1 MECLKAFILG
11 IALTIS
17 AFAEFKPL
25 DAELKNYAYP
35 YPVAFHEFKIKDKS
49 YRMAYTDLMPK
60 GEVKGTVVLLHGKN
74 FSGNYWEKTANDLV
88 KNNYRVLIPDQIG
101 FGKSSKPEA
110 FPYSFHILSRLTH
123 DLIVANKAEKITLVG
138 HSMGGMLATRFA
150 LMYPEMVTK
159 LLLIN
164 PIGLEDWKTMIP
176 YKTVDELYQS
186 ELKNDEAKIREYQK
200 VSYFDGKWK
209 PEYEKGIEIAVGWTK
224 HKDYPRIA
232 WNAALTTDMVF
243 TQPVVYEFKNLKM
256 PTLLLLG
263 TRDRTAVGKGWADPK
278 LKDQLGR
285 YDLLGKEV
293 IKQIPQ
299 GTLVELP
306 GIGHM
311 PQVEDYDTYWKN
323 LLGFIQK

>member
-1 MECLKAFILG
+1 MSLSYSYAF
-11 IALTIS
+11 T
-17 AFAEFKPL
+17 PL
-25 DAELKNYAYP
+25 DPELKDYKYP
-35 YPVAFHEFKIKDKS
+35 FPVEYFDVHVKDQKYKMAFMDLKPTKS
-49 YRMAYTDLMPK
+49 
-60 GEVKGTVVLLHGKN
+60 VKGTVVLLHGKN
-74 FSGNYWEKTANDLV
+74 FSGNYWEKTARDLLE
-88 KNNYRVLIPDQIG
+88 KNYRVLIPDQIG
-101 FGKSSKPEA
+101 FGKSSKPEN
-110 FPYSFHILSRLTH
+110 FPYTFQLLSHLTH
-123 DLIVANKAEKITLVG
+123 DLLKSRGVSSYIVIG
-138 HSMGGMLATRFA
+138 HSMGGMLATRMA
-150 LMYPEMVTK
+150 LMHPAEIPK
-159 LLLIN
+159 LVLVN
-164 PIGLEDWKTMIP
+164 PIGLEDWKTMVP
-176 YKTVDELYQS
+176 YKTVNELYQL
-186 ELKNDEAKIREYQK
+186 ELKTDEAKIREYQK
-200 VSYFDGKWK
+200 ASYFDGKWK

-293 IKQIPQ
+293 IKTIPK

-311 PQVEDYDTYWKN
+311 PQVEDYDGYWKTIS
-323 LLGFIQK
+323 GFLEK